1 MGTLKKLRHTIRTDN
16 DLRKMLVRGSR
27 NEILLDI
34 DGDKEADIAFQEI
47 YHDGNIDR
55 IALDVTGNGIFD
67 LYIDDTDRNGIPDH
81 IFYVEEGNEEEM
93 DKVVDLAAGP
103 EVEQAILDAAQA
115 VAFILDAEE
124 VIADELSWRLKQ
136 LEANVYTA
144 RKYIDAMR

>member
-55 IALDVTGNGIFD
+55 IALDVTGDGIFD